1 MNKKNSIVKI
11 AYLVGVIIDGFWAI
25 VLAIPSLYLLI
36 TNSNLIILNPQTRMV
51 FIIASSLMFGWTFL
65 LLWGYQKPIERRMI
79 LLITAFPVVFGILIG
94 TIIGIINGNYRSII
108 FLIKTFLIIIFMLIA
123 YRKADEIANQPQ

>member
-1 MNKKNSIVKI
+1 MNKKNFIVKS
-11 AYLVGVIIDGFWAI
+11 AYIVGVIIDGFWAI
-25 VLAIPSLYLLI
+25 VLAIPSLYSLI
-36 TNSNLIILNPQTRMV
+36 TNSNIIIINPQIHVV

-94 TIIGIINGNYRSII
+94 TIIGILSGNYLSIF
-108 FLIKTFLIIIFMLIA
+108 FLVKTFLIIILMLTA
-123 YRKADEIANQPQ
+123 FRKANKIAH